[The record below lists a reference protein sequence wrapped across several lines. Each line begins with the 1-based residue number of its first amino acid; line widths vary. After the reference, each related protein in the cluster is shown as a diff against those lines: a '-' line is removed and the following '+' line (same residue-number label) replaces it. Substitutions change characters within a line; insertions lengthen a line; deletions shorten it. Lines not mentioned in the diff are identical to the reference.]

1 MIDFQT
7 ALEIAQAVRVPLE
20 QAFLQQIGKQA
31 AEALT
36 KKISSLRDL
45 VFNAVASSEPAEA
58 NIQSNLESE
67 NLEPK
72 ELAMR
77 ILQAAKQNPDALRDI
92 LKRYHAVKHELDAG
106 QSSGDM
112 SAIATGGSTIYQIVN
127 PRGNVS
133 FHNSTKKDRVSTP
146 PPPSP
151 KPSCSEAAHEL
162 LANAVAEGGQIFKT
176 KSIGRPPQGGLN
188 IRTKNRAFISSD
200 DPRLGAKWE
209 AALSELVYLGFI
221 EPPAGPNGAIY
232 KVTQEGYEHID
243 SQADLNNSQDS
254 G

>member
-20 QAFLQQIGKQA
+20 QAFLQHIGKQA

-45 VFNAVASSEPAEA
+45 VFNAVASSETAEA
-58 NIQSNLESE
+58 AIQSTLESD
-67 NLEPK
+67 NLQPK
-72 ELAMR
+72 ELAMY

-92 LKRYHAVKHELDAG
+92 LERYYAVKHELDAG
-106 QSSGDM
+106 QSSGGV

-127 PRGNVS
+127 LRGNVS
-133 FHNSTKKDRVSTP
+133 FHNSAHKDLISTP
-146 PPPSP
+146 PPP
-151 KPSCSEAAHEL
+151 KPSCSEAAREL
-162 LANAVAEGGQIFKT
+162 LANAVEEGGQIFKT

-209 AALSELVYLGFI
+209 AALSELVNLGFI

-232 KVTQEGYEHID
+232 KVTREGYEHID
-243 SQADLNNSQDS
+243 SQADPNNSQDS
-254 G
+254 D